1 MSIETAG
8 LYGSKFK
15 DFKDVHFMFFSDDD
29 FDRWFAMKESAVAE
43 EIKSKLKPVAESE
56 LSLPTHIPFDGLN
69 TNLILSQGKK
79 MLVYSW
85 RQPNGEHPLRWQ
97 VRDDFSDFVNSL

>member
-43 EIKSKLKPVAESE
+43 EIKSKLA
-56 LSLPTHIPFDGLN
+56 
-69 TNLILSQGKK
+69 ILSERVKRIEQSKWFAMGIAAAIGFVFAQMEILK
-79 MLVYSW
+79 
-85 RQPNGEHPLRWQ
+85 RF
-97 VRDDFSDFVNSL
+97 FS